1 MENWNDVVWWD
12 NGIPHNCLQG
22 CFQAKKMLNATAP
35 YSAINYGFIFFTNKP
50 SADQHN
56 CQATKNLTQAQVCP
70 AWDGKAL
77 YMSKK
82 SKDGSHAIDAE
93 TTLDNMTAGL
103 VAIAETVRLGRMH
116 PAGPKRTKIT
126 LGGWSDFARLG
137 SVPNAQK
144 AAALAAKMV
153 QFTFADG
160 IDIDLEHLID
170 QSKVPVPWHIDEFQ
184 AWSSFIGNLRK
195 ELDAV
200 ADKWVETAHKRK
212 AAIQEQQ
219 AKLS

>member
-1 MENWNDVVWWD
+1 MPACAVRTDR
-12 NGIPHNCLQG
+12 
-22 CFQAKKMLNATAP
+22 AP
-35 YSAINYGFIFFTNKP
+35 WHLA
-50 SADQHN
+50 
-56 CQATKNLTQAQVCP
+56 
-70 AWDGKAL
+70 
-77 YMSKK
+77 
-82 SKDGSHAIDAE
+82 GSHAVDEKTDIQ
-93 TTLDNMTAGL
+93 NMTAGL
-103 VAIAETVRLGRMH
+103 TAIAEVVRLGRMH

-184 AWSSFIGNLRK
+184 AWASFIGNLRK
-195 ELDAV
+195 VRARAGARARARARV
-200 ADKWVETAHKRK
+200 RVRIGVRVRARA
-212 AAIQEQQ
+212 
-219 AKLS
+219 S